1 MNGPLAGF
9 SNFVISITLI
19 ASWLTGVIHS
29 AVTSNVVMLILDLV
43 IPPVAVIHGVG
54 VWFGVW

>member
-1 MNGPLAGF
+1 MTDIFGMLICIGA
-9 SNFVISITLI
+9 VI
-19 ASWLTGVIHS
+19 AWLTGVIHS
-29 AVTSNVVMLILDLV
+29 AATANVVMLILDLA

>member
-1 MNGPLAGF
+1 MTDYLPGLFGL
-9 SNFVISITLI
+9 TLI
-19 ASWLTGVIHS
+19 ASWLTGGIHS

>member
-1 MNGPLAGF
+1 MTNYLSAAL
-9 SNFVISITLI
+9 SLTAI
-19 ASWLTGVIHS
+19 AAWLTGIIHS

-54 VWFGVW
+54 IWFGVW

>member
-1 MNGPLAGF
+1 MNQTLPAAL
-9 SNFVISITLI
+9 SLTVI
-19 ASWLTGVIHS
+19 AAWLTGVTHS
-29 AVTSNVVMLILDLV
+29 IVTSNVVMLILDLV

>member
-1 MNGPLAGF
+1 MTNYIPTALSLTA
-9 SNFVISITLI
+9 I
-19 ASWLTGVIHS
+19 AAWLTGVIHS
-29 AVTSNVVMLILDLV
+29 AITSNVVMLILDLV